1 MIKAEDFLVML
12 KENKISLLTG
22 VPCSFLSGPLS
33 LALNDQELHLI
44 AAPNEGSALAI
55 ASGYYLSGK
64 RAIVYSQE
72 SGIGNLTNP
81 LCSLNIPFKIPLKL
95 LVTGRGYKIEDEPQH
110 NVLGP
115 KIKEFFSLFDIEVEE
130 LPDSL
135 EDLKKKLCN
144 ENFCFIV
151 KKDQIESPKEKKE
164 IKTRINEPKIYEEK
178 HDDLELSRLEAIKLI
193 SESFPNAAIIVTTG
207 MASRDLFCVSDKN
220 NNFYMQGSM
229 GHAPA
234 IALGLALAKPDLKII
249 VIDGD
254 GALLMHMGILST
266 IGFYSPKNLIHI
278 LLDNE
283 AYSTTGFQPTTSKS
297 TKFHQVAAS
306 CNYKNTYLISKK
318 ESFLNAINLASNQE
332 GPTFIHLKI
341 NNIESKSPRITTKY
355 TFEEIKNNF
364 MEFIKNAKE
373 NV

>member
-1 MIKAEDFLVML
+1 MIKAEDFLAIL

-33 LALNDQELHLI
+33 FALNDPELHLV

-55 ASGYYLSGK
+55 ASGYYLGGK
-64 RAIVYSQE
+64 KAMVYSQE

-110 NVLGP
+110 NILGP
-115 KIKEFFSLFDIEVEE
+115 KIKEFFSLFNIEAEE
-130 LPDSL
+130 LPDLL
-135 EDLKKKLCN
+135 EDLKKKIYK
-144 ENFCFIV
+144 ENFCLII
-151 KKDQIESPKEKKE
+151 KKNQIESIKEMKE
-164 IKTRINEPKIYEEK
+164 IKANISEPKIHEEK
-178 HDDLELSRLEAIKLI
+178 HNDLELSRLEAIRLI
-193 SESFPNAAIIVTTG
+193 SERFQNAAIISTTG
-207 MASRDLFCVSDKN
+207 MASRDLFYVSDKN
-220 NNFYMQGSM
+220 QNFYMQGSM

-234 IALGLALAKPDLKII
+234 IALGLALAKPNLKII

-283 AYSTTGFQPTTSKS
+283 VYSTTGSQPTTSKS
-297 TKFHQVAAS
+297 TKLHQVAAN
-306 CNYKNTYLISKK
+306 CNYKNTYLSSKK
-318 ESFLNAINLASNQE
+318 ESFLNAVNSASKQE

-341 NNIESKSPRITTKY
+341 NNLESNSPRITTKY

-364 MEFIKNAKE
+364 MEFIKNAK
-373 NV
+373 